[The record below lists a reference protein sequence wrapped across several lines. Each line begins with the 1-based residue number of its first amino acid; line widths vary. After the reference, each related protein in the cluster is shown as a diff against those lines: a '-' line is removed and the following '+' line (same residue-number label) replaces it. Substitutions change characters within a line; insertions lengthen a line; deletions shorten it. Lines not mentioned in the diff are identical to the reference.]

1 MRLSGKRS
9 LRVIRGLGPRV
20 RRRDDAP
27 PSKDE
32 PQGPTWNGFSVRTD
46 LAVEAREF
54 LARRT
59 GGEIPGVLS
68 ETERTR
74 YATITRVKVVTEEA
88 ARALGKV
95 QGNYVTIESPHL
107 RSRSKEVQEELAQT
121 FAREFS
127 RLAPLAP
134 NATVLVA
141 GLGNWQ
147 ATPDALGPRTV
158 EYLTITRHLHGLVP
172 PELRGGMRPVCAIAP
187 GVLGLTGIET
197 GEIIKGI
204 VSNVRPDFVVV
215 VDALASMSTSR
226 LGTTIQMGDTGIR
239 PGSGVGNKRLGI
251 TRESLGVPVIAI
263 GVPTVVAAETIALD
277 AMEFMQ
283 GGTAHPGGPGAPPQ
297 PAPGLAERRQ
307 FLRQAL
313 APYFGA
319 LVVTPKEIDDLVEDL
334 ATVVAGGLNAAL
346 HPSMDWDRILAYLS
360 G

>member
-1 MRLSGKRS
+1 M
-9 LRVIRGLGPRV
+9 RVIRGRGLRAPRGGAKPSRNGPPDV
-20 RRRDDAP
+20 IWD
-27 PSKDE
+27 SF
-32 PQGPTWNGFSVRTD
+32 GVRTD

-54 LARRT
+54 VARRT
-59 GGEIPGVLS
+59 GAEIPGVLS

-88 ARALGKV
+88 ERALGKV
-95 QGNYVTIESPHL
+95 RGNYVTIESPHL
-107 RSRSKEVQEELAQT
+107 RSRSREIQEDLAQT
-121 FAREFS
+121 FAREFL

-158 EYLTITRHLHGLVP
+158 EYLTVTRHLHGLVP

-197 GEIIKGI
+197 GEIIRGV
-204 VSNVRPDFVVV
+204 VSNVRPDLVVV

-251 TRESLGVPVIAI
+251 TRESLGVPVVAV

-283 GGTAHPGGPGAPPQ
+283 GQVGGPRGGPAQGGPGA
-297 PAPGLAERRQ
+297 AERRQ

-346 HPSMDWDRILAYLS
+346 HPSMDSDRILAYLS
-360 G
+360 

>member
-1 MRLSGKRS
+1 M
-9 LRVIRGLGPRV
+9 RVIRGRGLRAPREGAEPARNGPPDV
-20 RRRDDAP
+20 IWD
-27 PSKDE
+27 SF
-32 PQGPTWNGFSVRTD
+32 GVRTD

-54 LARRT
+54 VARRT
-59 GGEIPGVLS
+59 GAEIPGVLS

-88 ARALGKV
+88 ERALGKV
-95 QGNYVTIESPHL
+95 RGNYVTIESPHL
-107 RSRSKEVQEELAQT
+107 RSRSKEIQEDLAQT
-121 FAREFS
+121 FAREFL

-158 EYLTITRHLHGLVP
+158 EYLTVTRHLHGLVP

-197 GEIIKGI
+197 GEIIRGV
-204 VSNVRPDFVVV
+204 VSNVRPDLVVV

-251 TRESLGVPVIAI
+251 TREALGVPVVAV

-283 GGTAHPGGPGAPPQ
+283 GQVGGPRGGAAQGGPGA
-297 PAPGLAERRQ
+297 AERRQ

-360 G
+360 

>member
-1 MRLSGKRS
+1 M
-9 LRVIRGLGPRV
+9 RVIRGRGLRAPRGGAKPSRNGPPDV
-20 RRRDDAP
+20 IWD
-27 PSKDE
+27 SF
-32 PQGPTWNGFSVRTD
+32 GVRTD

-54 LARRT
+54 VARRT
-59 GGEIPGVLS
+59 GAEIPGVLS

-88 ARALGKV
+88 ERALGKV
-95 QGNYVTIESPHL
+95 RGNYVTIESPHL
-107 RSRSKEVQEELAQT
+107 RSRSKEIQEDLAQT
-121 FAREFS
+121 FAREFL

-158 EYLTITRHLHGLVP
+158 EYLTVTRHLHGLVP

-197 GEIIKGI
+197 GEIIRGV
-204 VSNVRPDFVVV
+204 VSNVRPDLVVV

-251 TRESLGVPVIAI
+251 TRESLGVPVVAV

-277 AMEFMQ
+277 AMEFVQSQ
-283 GGTAHPGGPGAPPQ
+283 GGGPRGGPAQGGPGA
-297 PAPGLAERRQ
+297 AERRQ

-360 G
+360 